1 MMTFRRN
8 KYMMN
13 QELVMN
19 MDDELVILLAKEG
32 KESAFKELYENNYE
46 MVYRLAFRYTKS
58 KQDAEDIM
66 QETFIKAFKGIKSFD
81 FNISSNFSSW
91 ICKIGVHC
99 SLDYLRKCKRRKTD
113 KTEYISTLSDELE
126 AKDSSP
132 EKLAVM
138 AQAVAHVKNALHR
151 LSPKQRLIFD
161 LRHLQ
166 HMDIKD
172 IAENLQCSQ
181 STVKKQLQRAVSR
194 LRKQLEPL
202 WGEQ

>member
-1 MMTFRRN
+1 
-8 KYMMN
+8 MMN
-13 QELVMN
+13 QELAMN

-32 KESAFKELYENNYE
+32 KESAFRELYENNYE

-81 FNISSNFSSW
+81 FNRSSNFSAW
-91 ICKIGVHC
+91 IYQIGVHC
-99 SLDYLRKCKRRKTD
+99 SLDYLRKCKRRKID
-113 KTEYISTLSDELE
+113 KTEYISTLSYELK
-126 AKDSSP
+126 AQDSSP
-132 EKLAVM
+132 EKSAVI
-138 AQAVAHVKNALHR
+138 AQAIAHVKNALHM

-166 HMDIKD
+166 HMAIKD

-194 LRKQLEPL
+194 LRKQLELL

>member
-1 MMTFRRN
+1 MN
-8 KYMMN
+8 K
-13 QELVMN
+13 
-19 MDDELVILLAKEG
+19 DDELVILLAKEG
-32 KESAFKELYENNYE
+32 KESAFRELYENNYE
-46 MVYRLAFRYTKS
+46 KVYRIAFRYTKS

-66 QETFIKAFKGIKSFD
+66 QETFIKAFRGIKSFN
-81 FNISSNFSSW
+81 FNISSDFTAW
-91 ICKIGVHC
+91 ICQIGVHC

-132 EKLAVM
+132 EKSAIM
-138 AQAVAHVKNALHR
+138 AQAIAHVKNALHL

-181 STVKKQLQRAVSR
+181 STIKKQLQRAVSR
-194 LRKQLEPL
+194 LRKRLEPL

>member
-1 MMTFRRN
+1 MTFRRN

-13 QELVMN
+13 QELAMN
-19 MDDELVILLAKEG
+19 TDDELVILLAKEG
-32 KESAFKELYENNYE
+32 KESAFRELYENSYE

-66 QETFIKAFKGIKSFD
+66 QETFIKAFKAIKSFD
-81 FNISSNFSSW
+81 FSISSNFSAW
-91 ICKIGVHC
+91 IYRIGIHC

-126 AKDSSP
+126 AQDSSP
-132 EKLAVM
+132 EKSAVI
-138 AQAVAHVKNALHR
+138 AQAISHVKNALHI

-181 STVKKQLQRAVSR
+181 STIKKQLQRAVSR